1 VHLQH
6 VHRSLACAR
15 AAAGPAES
23 CARCMRGCLRSR
35 GHTCGWWVGVPG
47 LEEVGDKVDRGVD
60 RLARALV
67 PRRVYCDGR
76 AWVLCARSGVC
87 GGAFVLISRGGWEKR
102 AGLGRRSHLELERSL
117 HLELKDVDLL
127 FVERRRQGDDEW

>member
-1 VHLQH
+1 MSTRRAVA
-6 VHRSLACAR
+6 ACG
-15 AAAGPAES
+15 AG
-23 CARCMRGCLRSR
+23 

-102 AGLGRRSHLELERSL
+102 AGLGRRSHLELERRL
-117 HLELKDVDLL
+117 HLELKGVDLL

>member
-1 VHLQH
+1 MRVCTWSMCTGRA
-6 VHRSLACAR
+6 RSGR
-15 AAAGPAES
+15 AD
-23 CARCMRGCLRSR
+23 RKLRAMHAWLCRQGR
-35 GHTCGWWVGVPG
+35 GHTCGSVPG

-87 GGAFVLISRGGWEKR
+87 GGAFVLILRGGWEKR
-102 AGLGRRSHLELERSL
+102 AGLGRRSHLELKRGL
-117 HLELKDVDLL
+117 HHKLNGVGLL
-127 FVERRRQGDDEW
+127 FVERRWQSYDEW